1 MVAVSECQ
9 ADGTGE
15 IPDAIG
21 FRPVDPLGGSTVVE
35 VKVTRADFLADRTK
49 PHRMAGGM
57 GRWRYYL
64 TPAGLVTTVELPPG
78 WGLLEV
84 VGPRDRILP
93 RAGPAMHHGG
103 NQYLLRQAAEQFR
116 QEPNL
121 DREASLLIRLLGR
134 VGDIKAANKRIRV
147 AISAKNTAESYAR
160 QCEQDRD
167 RSNLRAFAAELA
179 LRSDRGR
186 EPSAC
191 PAPTSELRSSE

>member
-21 FRPVDPLGGSTVVE
+21 FRPADPLGGSTLVE
-35 VKVTRADFLADRTK
+35 VKVTRVDFLADKTK
-49 PHRMAGGM
+49 PHRISGGM

-64 TPAGLVTTVELPPG
+64 TPAGLVTTAELPPG
-78 WGLLEV
+78 WCLLEV
-84 VGPRDRILP
+84 VGPRDRILA
-93 RAGPAMHHGG
+93 RAGPAIHHGG
-103 NQYLLRQAAEQFR
+103 NRHLLNETAKTFR

-121 DREASLLIRLLGR
+121 EREAALLIRLLGR
-134 VGDIKAANKRIRV
+134 VGDIEAANKRVRV
-147 AISAKNTAESYAR
+147 AISAKNAAESYAR

-167 RSNLRAFAAELA
+167 RAKLRAFAAELA
-179 LRSDRGR
+179 FRTDRGH

-191 PAPTSELRSSE
+191 PSPPSERRSSE